1 MGILEEEI
9 SKLKAELK
17 KTSDKVKELTNSN
30 EAQSGKVRL
39 LLSNYQKLSKVKD
52 ETDGQVNDLIKQ
64 KEKLQKEFEDFKE
77 NAENEI
83 DKAIANSEPNNET
96 LPWETDAEL
105 KDMTAIELRTILDK
119 ELSKFQR
126 AKLNE
131 MCVTEMEKELK
142 SKTATESSHI
152 WEISN
157 LKKELQKQKIKL
169 QMYEKPKEA
178 TNEKTDKKSTDEVE
192 NVKSTLPK
200 PDLNN
205 TAITRMTRSK
215 SKTSVISITSTE
227 SPKNLAKKSKISK
240 TSLLAQE
247 NNVTNAPSLRRGRKT
262 TTMLETT
269 MPENPYD
276 KKGRNH
282 LEPLRIK
289 ARP

>member
-1 MGILEEEI
+1 
-9 SKLKAELK
+9 
-17 KTSDKVKELTNSN
+17 
-30 EAQSGKVRL
+30 
-39 LLSNYQKLSKVKD
+39 
-52 ETDGQVNDLIKQ
+52 
-64 KEKLQKEFEDFKE
+64 
-77 NAENEI
+77 
-83 DKAIANSEPNNET
+83 
-96 LPWETDAEL
+96 
-105 KDMTAIELRTILDK
+105 MTAIELRTILDK

-178 TNEKTDKKSTDEVE
+178 TNEKTDKKSTDDVE
-192 NVKSTLPK
+192 NAKSTLPK
-200 PDLNN
+200 PDLNS

-215 SKTSVISITSTE
+215 SKSSVISITSTE

-276 KKGRNH
+276 KKVRVFFILITIFFH
-282 LEPLRIK
+282 VKVTIFS
-289 ARP
+289 